1 MENKM
6 FYQDGKK
13 RFLYDYIFFE
23 TTNPI
28 FFSCVDEKK
37 DIYIATLCDDR
48 KELRWILAKTSESQL
63 MDIMKNKVTM
73 YDVYLNSDI
82 YYVITRKCNVTKCQL
97 YDDKS
102 IDKLDFP
109 TKGEY
114 FEADD
119 EELAD
124 YMAHINKN
132 NNNNIYN
139 ESFHKKKKFILQE
152 GSIKTSHTNQDDNK
166 DMERATIDIEYNAFN
181 AA

>member
-63 MDIMKNKVTM
+63 MDILKQMMKNWQIIWRILIKKIII
-73 YDVYLNSDI
+73 I
-82 YYVITRKCNVTKCQL
+82 YIMNPFIKKRNLSYRRDQLKHHTQIKMITKIWK
-97 YDDKS
+97 
-102 IDKLDFP
+102 
-109 TKGEY
+109 
-114 FEADD
+114 
-119 EELAD
+119 
-124 YMAHINKN
+124 
-132 NNNNIYN
+132 
-139 ESFHKKKKFILQE
+139 
-152 GSIKTSHTNQDDNK
+152 
-166 DMERATIDIEYNAFN
+166 
-181 AA
+181 

>member
-97 YDDKS
+97 CDDKS

-119 EELAD
+119 EEL
-124 YMAHINKN
+124 
-132 NNNNIYN
+132 
-139 ESFHKKKKFILQE
+139 
-152 GSIKTSHTNQDDNK
+152 
-166 DMERATIDIEYNAFN
+166 
-181 AA
+181 

>member
-1 MENKM
+1 
-6 FYQDGKK
+6 
-13 RFLYDYIFFE
+13 
-23 TTNPI
+23 
-28 FFSCVDEKK
+28 
-37 DIYIATLCDDR
+37 
-48 KELRWILAKTSESQL
+48 
-63 MDIMKNKVTM
+63 MKNKVTM

-97 YDDKS
+97 CDDKS

-124 YMAHINKN
+124 YMAHINKK

-139 ESFHKKKKFILQE
+139 ESFHKKKKFILQK

-166 DMERATIDIEYNAFN
+166 DMEIATIDIEYNAFN